1 MEEKSFNNHR
11 NQSTARHVF
20 LYSIKEGR
28 GQRERERER
37 ERGIERSGESESH
50 KFLYCFSVRSFF
62 HEKNFEGK
70 FKKEGR
76 GAEKKV

>member
-37 ERGIERSGESESH
+37 EKERERGVERAGR
-50 KFLYCFSVRSFF
+50 VISFYI
-62 HEKNFEGK
+62 
-70 FKKEGR
+70 
-76 GAEKKV
+76 VSL

>member
-28 GQRERERER
+28 DREGEREREREKEKRERERER
-37 ERGIERSGESESH
+37 E
-50 KFLYCFSVRSFF
+50 V
-62 HEKNFEGK
+62 
-70 FKKEGR
+70 
-76 GAEKKV
+76 

>member
-37 ERGIERSGESESH
+37 ERKRERE
-50 KFLYCFSVRSFF
+50 V
-62 HEKNFEGK
+62 
-70 FKKEGR
+70 
-76 GAEKKV
+76 